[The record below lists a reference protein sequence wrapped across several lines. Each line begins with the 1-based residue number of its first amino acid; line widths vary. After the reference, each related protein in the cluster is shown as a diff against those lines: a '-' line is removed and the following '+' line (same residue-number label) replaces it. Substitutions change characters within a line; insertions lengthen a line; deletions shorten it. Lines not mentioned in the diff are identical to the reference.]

1 MDASSIPESIVAR
14 FRTLS
19 LERVARIEAV
29 WTSILEGVHEEAAV
43 REMSR
48 DLHTLKGDSCIVG
61 YDDVHLLSQKLE
73 DLLALARQN
82 RYQVSEDFE
91 LVVTMATQFLSI
103 LLRKKSSTTSGID
116 LAGFVRQVDEVLRE
130 SRALN
135 DGPRVNR
142 GGKQRSDAALDRLSE
157 PTRGKF
163 AIAAT
168 AAFLEYLGARGG
180 TSRTRLR
187 GIWTTLRDELARMHA
202 TSLEA
207 ILERYAMA
215 GRDLAASLG
224 KQAVVE
230 LDLAEVRADSR
241 VAEAIDIAVLH
252 LIRNAIDHGIEAPAI
267 REAANKPAHGTIR
280 LCAREQAGQ
289 LKITV
294 TDDGSGI
301 DLAAVRAKGTKR
313 NLIDQAR
320 AAVASENELLDLL
333 FHPGFSTRDE
343 VTELSGRGVGM
354 DAVRTALL
362 RVGGTVKISTELGRG
377 STITLLVPT
386 GLRQVRAYQFL
397 GPGGTVSLAV
407 SARWTP
413 SIDHTADTALDPIS
427 AIQLLGSSRQTS
439 VDMSRPVEDLALRL
453 RWGFLELSLRAATE
467 PVLVTAERVC
477 PTPDDYPVEVISID
491 GHETLMLRPEHVVDL
506 NGAVR

>member
-1 MDASSIPESIVAR
+1 MDPSSIPESIVAR

-61 YDDVHLLSQKLE
+61 YTDVHLLSQKLE

-103 LLRKKSSTTSGID
+103 LLRKKSSSGID

-130 SRALN
+130 SRALD
-135 DGPRVNR
+135 DGPRVSR
-142 GGKQRSDAALDRLSE
+142 AGKQRSDSALDRLSE

-187 GIWTTLRDELARMHA
+187 GIWTTLREELARMHA
-202 TSLEA
+202 TALDT
-207 ILERYAMA
+207 ILERYAMS
-215 GRDLAASLG
+215 GRELAASLG
-224 KQAVVE
+224 KQAVVV
-230 LDLAEVRADSR
+230 LDLGEVRADSR

-252 LIRNAIDHGIEAPAI
+252 LVRNAIDHGIESPAI
-267 REAANKPAHGTIR
+267 REAANKPAQGTIR
-280 LCAREQAGQ
+280 LCAREHAGQ
-289 LKITV
+289 LQITV
-294 TDDGSGI
+294 SDDGSGI

-343 VTELSGRGVGM
+343 VTDLSGRGVGM

-386 GLRQVRAYQFL
+386 GLRHVRAYQFL

-413 SIDHTADTALDPIS
+413 SIDHTPDTALDPIS

-439 VDMSRPVEDLALRL
+439 VDMSRPVEELALRL

-467 PVLVTAERVC
+467 PVLVTAERIC

-506 NGAVR
+506 NTAVR